1 MSKRWVRW
9 TGGGLLVLLLS
20 VAGWRLSLEIPERVR
35 RAGEALVDAAAREG
49 VAVRYGDLKL
59 HLLHLHVSI
68 DNLVLRDALADLP
81 LGSARSVDVSLS
93 PLRFLTGDLP
103 VSRIRIRD
111 FRLEAGERNRALYE
125 RWMST
130 RKGGTSL
137 SLPEILLVDG
147 SILLA
152 FPGPFRRFQTVVRE
166 IRIREGRFLGTHVTV
181 SLERSEG
188 DVAFSGDA
196 GGVWPFPSVEADL
209 FYKEG
214 VLRVRK
220 FRAERDS
227 AVLRL
232 SGSLDTRKRVVSAK
246 ASGELDIAGWIA
258 AGAPGVSYVRRLVRE
273 GKAEYSVT
281 ADGPW
286 NDPEGAARLVFR
298 NAGFPGAAGAEGE
311 VQLSLRGRVLRL
323 ARARAK
329 LWGGVLEA
337 DGLFRADSG
346 HVEGKASLRRVS
358 LAAVPWTA
366 LGVPVSLAGTGDASV
381 RLAGT
386 ADRLEG
392 SVSLALPGGIER
404 ISPSV
409 GSGPALR
416 FPMSLEAVGSVSG
429 GRDVRVDSF
438 RLLAG
443 KTESRGDGEGSIAGG
458 TLRLRG
464 SLSLPAGKAADYGVG
479 EQLAWEKIAGEWEIW
494 GPWSRL
500 RGKASLSATALAIR
514 ALPPL
519 PLDLKIDGVPSE
531 ALHVAASVPSQRFK
545 AMVEGTW
552 TAPFDPSRTASEWTV
567 AIREIDLSDSARW
580 VSAVAAS
587 LGTDAGGAT
596 RYLAGIEGKA
606 EVDGKIHV
614 AAGKVEATG
623 RFDAARVDVRGVP
636 LRALR
641 AEGKFGSAGSA
652 DGWDAGAEGKIG
664 DGAFRVAANGD
675 GGNGMGIEGT
685 VAGIEIAQA
694 FSLLRRDNPGEV
706 RGTVDAGFAARRGPG
721 GWEVPRLTARTE
733 ELSVGP
739 ARLSG
744 VRAEGRLGAADG
756 TFTVRSA
763 SPPVRIDGEVSRSD
777 GWPTKVSLAASEV
790 PTSFLLAVGGRS
802 GVSSGGAWSA
812 EAGGVIRLADIVE
825 GGPLSPEDFPALH
838 GSVRATDPAVGEIRF
853 GECAASGMKRGDVF
867 EGEVLT
873 RAPDSRLA
881 WSISLREPFGFR
893 LEGPF
898 SMGDMGT
905 GTAKNGIRRFSL
917 RGRAQV
923 EGALRAVEKTSGTVL
938 VESLNYRE
946 GGFELSGKDLSA
958 RMDPAGV
965 RWVGGTILAA
975 GNPLRI
981 SGRVSWGGDL
991 DVRVEGKLP
1000 ASAVRLAV
1008 PSVFD
1013 RLDGTVTLETRVTGT
1028 LDAPSIVGT
1037 GHLEGG
1043 TLSFIG
1049 YNQLF
1054 EGIRADAV
1062 ISREKIVFEHFEAK
1076 SGGGYL
1082 DGWGEVPLKM
1092 DAGQRLY
1099 FSVDF
1104 LDVRY
1109 PYPEDF
1115 RPVVQGHVE
1124 LIGPMDDILVTGDVD
1139 VQSARYTRVLYPE
1152 KALVDF
1158 SRRLSDVVARREK
1171 SEFRVR
1177 LDINVV
1183 ADRTI
1188 RIKNNLADIKAGGE
1202 FKVGGDTL
1210 KIILLGSFDVY
1221 EGYVELYGSRY
1232 ELKRVTVDFQDPR
1245 RINPRLDARG
1255 ETKKG
1260 SYNIAVLVTGT
1271 FEKPEVD
1278 FTSDP
1283 PLSRTDIVSLLAFGV
1298 TTQSVASSGTGAGA
1312 ASGTG
1317 IGSSSGG
1324 GGAAAIAIG
1333 SSVGG
1338 VDEKIRS
1345 TVGLDKFAIETGFS
1359 QTTQSLEP
1367 RFVVGKSFGERVSI
1381 SASTS
1386 VGTSAYSSASGELKL
1401 FEDVYLQG
1409 SWQSSTAYTQGQIG
1423 GDLKVRFR
1431 YRSLKD
1437 LLGGKD

>member
-1 MSKRWVRW
+1 MRW
-9 TGGGLLVLLLS
+9 TGGGLLLLLLLS
-20 VAGWRLSLEIPERVR
+20 VVGWRLSLEIPERVR
-35 RAGEALVDAAAREG
+35 RAGESLVDAAAREG
-49 VAVRYGDLKL
+49 VAVRYDGLKL

-68 DNLVLRDALADLP
+68 DNVVLRDALADLP
-81 LGSARSVDVSLS
+81 LGSAGSVDVSFS

-103 VSRIRIRD
+103 VSRVRVRN
-111 FRLEAGERNRALYE
+111 FRLEAGERNRALYD
-125 RWMST
+125 RWMAT
-130 RKGGTSL
+130 RKEGPRP

-147 SILLA
+147 SVLLTL
-152 FPGPFRRFQTVVRE
+152 PGPLRRFQAVVRE
-166 IRIREGRFLGTHVTV
+166 VRIREVRFLGTHVTA
-181 SLERSEG
+181 SLERAEG
-188 DVAFSGDA
+188 DVALPGDA

-209 FYKEG
+209 VYKEG

-220 FRAERDS
+220 FKAERNS
-227 AVLRL
+227 AALRL
-232 SGSLDTRKRVVSAK
+232 SGSLDTRKRIVSAK

-258 AGAPGVSYVRRLVRE
+258 AGAPGVSYVRRVVRE
-273 GKAEYSVT
+273 GKAEFSATV
-281 ADGPW
+281 DGPW
-286 NDPEGAARLVFR
+286 SDPEGAARLVFR

-323 ARARAK
+323 TRAHAK

-337 DGLFRADSG
+337 DGLYRTDSG

-358 LAAVPWTA
+358 LAAVPWKS

-381 RLAGT
+381 RVAGT

-392 SVSLALPGGIER
+392 AVSLALPGGIER
-404 ISPSV
+404 ISSP
-409 GSGPALR
+409 GESGPALR
-416 FPMSLEAVGSVSG
+416 FPMSLEAGGSVSG
-429 GRDVRVDSF
+429 GQVVRVDSF

-443 KTESRGDGEGSIAGG
+443 KAESRGDGEASIAGE

-464 SLSLPAGKAADYGVG
+464 SLSLPAGKGADYGVG
-479 EQLAWEKIAGEWEIW
+479 EPLAWEKVVGEWEIS

-500 RGKASLSATALAIR
+500 HGKASLSATALAIR
-514 ALPPL
+514 AIPPL
-519 PLDLKIDGVPSE
+519 PLLLKVDGVPSE
-531 ALHVAASVPSQRFK
+531 ALHISASVPAQRFK
-545 AMVEGTW
+545 ATAEGTW
-552 TAPFDPSRTASEWTV
+552 TSPFDTSRTTSEWTV
-567 AIREIDLSDSARW
+567 AVREIDLSDSARW

-587 LGTDAGGAT
+587 LGTDASGAT
-596 RYLAGIEGKA
+596 RYLAGIEGKGEA
-606 EVDGKIHV
+606 DGRIRV

-623 RFDAARVDVRGVP
+623 RFQAARVDVRGVP

-641 AEGKFGSAGSA
+641 AEGEFGAAGSA
-652 DGWDAGAEGKIG
+652 DRWDARVEGKFG
-664 DGAFRVAANGD
+664 DGAFHVAGSGD
-675 GGNGMGIEGT
+675 GGNGIGIEGK
-685 VAGIEIAQA
+685 VEGIEIAQV
-694 FSLLRRDNPGEV
+694 FSLLGRDRPGEV
-706 RGTVDAGFAARRGPG
+706 RGAVDAGFAARSGPM
-721 GWEVPRLTARTE
+721 GWEVPRFTAGTE

-744 VRAEGRLGAADG
+744 VRVEGRLGAADG

-777 GWPTKVSLAASEV
+777 GWPTKVSLIASEV
-790 PTSFLLAVGGRS
+790 PTSLLLVAGGRP

-812 EAGGVIRLADIVE
+812 EAGGVIRLADIVG
-825 GGPLSPEDFPALH
+825 GGPLSPEVFPALH
-838 GSVRATDPAVGEIRF
+838 GSVWATNLSVGDVRF
-853 GECAASGMKRGDVF
+853 GECRASGRKRGDIF

-873 RAPDSRLA
+873 RAPDSRLG
-881 WSISLREPFGFR
+881 WSISLREPFGYR

-898 SMGDMGT
+898 SLGDPGN
-905 GTAKNGIRRFSL
+905 GTAQNGNRRFSL
-917 RGRAQV
+917 RGRAQI

-946 GGFELSGKDLSA
+946 GGFDLSGKDLSA
-958 RMDPAGV
+958 RMDPTGV
-965 RWVGGTILAA
+965 RWTGGTILAA

-981 SGRVSWGGDL
+981 SGRVSWGGEL
-991 DVRVEGKLP
+991 DVRVDGKLP
-1000 ASAVRLAV
+1000 VSVVRLAV

-1013 RLDGTVTLETRVTGT
+1013 RLDGVVTLEARVTGSR
-1028 LDAPSIVGT
+1028 DAPSIVGT

-1076 SGGGYL
+1076 SGGGYI

-1104 LDVRY
+1104 LDMRY

-1124 LIGPMDDILVTGDVD
+1124 LIGPVEDLLVTGDVE

-1158 SRRLSDVVARREK
+1158 SRKLSDVVARREK

-1202 FKVGGDTL
+1202 FKVGGDTR
-1210 KIILLGSFDVY
+1210 KVIVLGTFDVY
-1221 EGYVELYGSRY
+1221 EGYVEFYGSRY
-1232 ELKRVTVDFQDPR
+1232 ELKRVTVDFLDPR

-1298 TTQSVASSGTGAGA
+1298 TTQKTASSGTG
-1312 ASGTG
+1312 TG
-1317 IGSSSGG
+1317 PSSGLG
-1324 GGAAAIAIG
+1324 GTAAIAIG
-1333 SSVGG
+1333 STVG

-1367 RFVVGKSFGERVSI
+1367 RFVVGKSFGDRVSI
-1381 SASTS
+1381 SASQS
-1386 VGTSAYSSASGELKL
+1386 VGTSAYTSASGELKL
-1401 FEDVYLQG
+1401 WEDVYLQG
-1409 SWQSSTAYTQGQIG
+1409 TWESSTANTQGQIG
-1423 GDLKVRFR
+1423 GDLKVRYR
-1431 YRSLKD
+1431 YRSLKE
-1437 LLGGKD
+1437 LLDGKE